1 MYQELVMEE
10 GAFDSSHARLDW
22 VKRFAYRAML
32 CRHELD
38 TLSAKLIAES
48 EFDASADLEPEV
60 AAEIYATSA
69 PTIAAHWRF
78 VHH

>member
-1 MYQELVMEE
+1 MEE
-10 GAFDSSHARLDW
+10 AVFDSSHTRLEW

-48 EFDASADLEPEV
+48 AFDESADMEPEA

-69 PTIAAHWRF
+69 PAIAAHWRF